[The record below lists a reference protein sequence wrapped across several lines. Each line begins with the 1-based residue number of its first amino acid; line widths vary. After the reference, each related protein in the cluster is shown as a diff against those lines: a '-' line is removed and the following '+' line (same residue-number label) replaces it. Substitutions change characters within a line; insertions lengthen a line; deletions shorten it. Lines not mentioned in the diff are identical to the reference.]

1 MPQKK
6 NRARYTKHSKHWL
19 VDMWVFRFHYTI
31 KYYYL
36 FLQKLRNL
44 KYRLKIQN
52 ELLRKLLLTSFKT
65 TLHLHFSGII
75 HTCIQQGVNLC
86 LHRSYTIHVLEYQAR
101 AFTPPPETTRI
112 KISNSMTSYYYTHC
126 FSSHKKIELLS
137 LAEIPRIQRGTLEL
151 FCFSHVLT

>member
-1 MPQKK
+1 MITLKK
-6 NRARYTKHSKHWL
+6 LIKVVKFCLMIFSALWLRTTKQQPLCLCWQVSIKAAACLRKKSGVVYQTFKTFNGCMLH
-19 VDMWVFRFHYTI
+19 TI

-75 HTCIQQGVNLC
+75 HTCIQQGVRLC
-86 LHRSYTIHVLEYQAR
+86 LRQSYTIHVRE
-101 AFTPPPETTRI
+101 
-112 KISNSMTSYYYTHC
+112 N
-126 FSSHKKIELLS
+126 
-137 LAEIPRIQRGTLEL
+137 
-151 FCFSHVLT
+151 